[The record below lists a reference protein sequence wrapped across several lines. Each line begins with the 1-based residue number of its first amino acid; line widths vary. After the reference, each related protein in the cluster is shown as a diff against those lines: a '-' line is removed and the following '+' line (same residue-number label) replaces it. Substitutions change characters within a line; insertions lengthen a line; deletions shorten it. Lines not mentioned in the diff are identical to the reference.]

1 MENMLLKMMMG
12 QLQSRNPQMANQIS
26 QAMNSGINPQ
36 ALIKQMMGNM
46 DNTQIQNALN
56 QAKQFGVP
64 DNILNQ
70 MQNMR

>member
-1 MENMLLKMMMG
+1 MG
-12 QLQSRNPQMANQIS
+12 QLQSRNPQMANQIN
-26 QAMNSGINPQ
+26 QAMNSGVNPQ
-36 ALIKQMMGNM
+36 ALMKQMMGNM

>member
-36 ALIKQMMGNM
+36 ALMKQMMGNM